1 MIKKDEKQRE
11 GHISCLSTY
20 VEKEK
25 MRGREGMREEKKR
38 KEMKRKE
45 KQTDSLCKQNKRDR
59 F

>member
-38 KEMKRKE
+38 KEMKRKI
-45 KQTDSLCKQNKRDR
+45 D
-59 F
+59 